1 MEDVTLTFD
10 PTAFQ
15 KGLDAIN
22 NGLDTMNKNFGN
34 FSKEGTKKVQKVG
47 LSAMNLVKSLAPIG
61 VAFLGIRKA
70 IRQIPELGRTFSIAA
85 DIMTKQLLWPLRRE
99 LLPLLQKFLDWVRD
113 NRSMF
118 LRWGNA
124 IANVFKIIK
133 SIISG
138 VWDFIKK
145 FWETL
150 SGHLETIFGR
160 TINSVS
166 EMVNLILFK
175 IAVVVEFIRA
185 MFSPLA
191 EFFGNVMGT
200 IVKSVKTFVSSFV
213 EGLGDLGPEL
223 EMIVGWL
230 KDLATWLFRAFK
242 NTNLLT
248 GAFKALGGLIGTV
261 VGTVIR
267 GLVEVIDSLVT
278 NLQKIPLAIDMLRG
292 FMKGGAEGILELQRA
307 RSKMEKLEEE
317 LLQRSKDRSKRTID
331 AWKKYGKDLMGT
343 DVRSTNI
350 KNITNNNEGST
361 NTKDI
366 TSNYVRSTNIKKV
379 TSNKETSMNNNITN
393 NIDIKVDGTKDPTAT
408 GLAVNNSIRE
418 MLKEQQFRTGS
429 R

>member
-10 PTAFQ
+10 PGTFQ
-15 KGLDAIN
+15 KGIEAIN
-22 NGLDTMNKNFGN
+22 NGLDTMNKNFDK

-61 VAFLGIRKA
+61 IAFLGIRKA

-85 DIMTKQLLWPLRRE
+85 NIMTKQLLWPLRRE

-124 IANVFKIIK
+124 IANVFRIIK

-138 VWDFIKK
+138 VWEFIKK

-160 TINSVS
+160 TTNSVS

-175 IAVVVEFIRA
+175 IASVIEFIKV

-191 EFFGNVMGT
+191 KFFGNVMGT
-200 IVKSVKTFVSSFV
+200 IIKSVKNFLSSFV

-223 EMIVGWL
+223 KMIVGWI
-230 KDLATWLFRAFK
+230 KELATWLFRAFE

-248 GAFKALGGLIGTV
+248 KAFKILGGLIGTV
-261 VGTVIR
+261 VGTAIR
-267 GLVEVIDSLVT
+267 GLVEVIDSLIT
-278 NLQKIPLAIDMLRG
+278 GLQKIPLAIDMIRG
-292 FMKGGAEGILELQRA
+292 FMKGGTSGILELQKA
-307 RSKMEKLEEE
+307 RIKIDMLDKE
-317 LLQRSKDRSKRTID
+317 LLKRSKDRSKRTMD

-343 DVRSTNI
+343 NVRSTNI
-350 KNITNNNEGST
+350 KNITST
-361 NTKDI
+361 
-366 TSNYVRSTNIKKV
+366 SEVST
-379 TSNKETSMNNNITN
+379 NNNITN
-393 NIDIKVDGTKDPTAT
+393 NIDIKVDGSKDPTAT
-408 GLAVNNSIRE
+408 GAAINNNIRE

-429 R
+429 RLWH